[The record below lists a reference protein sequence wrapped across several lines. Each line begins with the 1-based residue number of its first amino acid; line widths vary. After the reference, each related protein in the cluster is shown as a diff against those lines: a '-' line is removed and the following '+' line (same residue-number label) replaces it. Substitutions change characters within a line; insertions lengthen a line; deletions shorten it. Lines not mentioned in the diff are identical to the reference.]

1 MNTCFTISPG
11 SRPGPDGKAEA
22 MPVTPE
28 RFNVYAEW
36 GHPVV
41 VLSTHMDTV
50 PPFIASREDDDNIY
64 GRGACD
70 AKGIIAAMIA
80 AAEKLIESGTRNF
93 GLLFV
98 VGEERNS
105 AGAEVASR
113 SPRGSR
119 YLINGE
125 PTESKV
131 ALGSKGILRYEIV
144 AAGKMAHSAY
154 PELGESAIEKLLD
167 ALDAVRRMP
176 LPEDPVLG
184 RTTVNIGTISG
195 GRAPNIIP
203 DAAKAE
209 LAIRLVGDGRED
221 RSGVA
226 RSGWR
231 SRGGEGN
238 SDASGDAF
246 CVARRISDFGGGV
259 YDRYS
264 GAGAGVGRA
273 VLVRTGQHSRGA
285 HDGGKDFQARIAR
298 RGGYLCKNDSNAAC
312 RGEAGAGSTW
322 SPPEKVMPKNLAI
335 VGYGK
340 MGRLI
345 EQLAPEAG
353 FSVGL
358 KLDIDTNVNQQ
369 GITPENFRGVDVAI
383 EFSTPHVAVANLER
397 LCAIGVPTV
406 VGTTG
411 WYGELERVREFVD
424 KSSAGV
430 VWSANY
436 SIGVNVFRR
445 VVAEAA
451 RLLANEPEYGAWAWE
466 VHHSAKKDAPSGTL
480 LQLVEEMKRA
490 GYTRPI
496 DASSNRAGA
505 NPGTHEIGFDSA
517 ADTITLRHTARSRE
531 GFARGALKAAQ
542 WVIGKRGLHEF
553 GEVIFADDAKT
564 VRSRRINGRARSPY

>member
-1 MNTCFTISPG
+1 MHPFEMTRALIDMESITENEKQVGEYLLHYLSGLAAG
-11 SRPGPDGKAEA
+11 SDGKAEA

-36 GHPVV
+36 GRPVV

-50 PPFIASREDDDNIY
+50 PPFIESREDDDHIY

-144 AAGKMAHSAY
+144 ATGKMAHSAY

-167 ALDAVRRMP
+167 ALDAIRRMP

-195 GRAPNIIP
+195 GRAPNIMP

-209 LAIRLVGDGRED
+209 LAIRIVGDGRKID
-221 RSGVA
+221 QALRGCG
-226 RSGWR
+226 RR
-231 SRGGEGN
+231 SRGGSRN

-246 CVARRISDFGGGV
+246 CVARWISDVGGGV
-259 YDRYS
+259 HHRYS
-264 GAGAGVGRA
+264 RAGAGVGRA
-273 VLVRTGQHSRGA
+273 IFVWAGQHSRGA
-285 HDGGKDFQARIAR
+285 HHGGKDFEARIAR
-298 RGGYLCKNDSNAAC
+298 RGRYLCANDPDAA
-312 RGEAGAGSTW
+312 EAGR
-322 SPPEKVMPKNLAI
+322 KRNMPKNLAI

-358 KLDIDTNVNQQ
+358 KLDIDTNVDQQ

-383 EFSTPHVAVANLER
+383 EFSTPQVAVANLER

-411 WYGELERVREFVD
+411 WYGELERVRAFVD
-424 KSSAGV
+424 KEQRGRGLERELFDRRECFPPGGRRSGAAAGER
-430 VWSANY
+430 
-436 SIGVNVFRR
+436 IRIRR
-445 VVAEAA
+445 LGLGSPSLGEERRAFGHAA
-451 RLLANEPEYGAWAWE
+451 STRRGNE
-466 VHHSAKKDAPSGTL
+466 
-480 LQLVEEMKRA
+480 
-490 GYTRPI
+490 
-496 DASSNRAGA
+496 
-505 NPGTHEIGFDSA
+505 
-517 ADTITLRHTARSRE
+517 
-531 GFARGALKAAQ
+531 ARG
-542 WVIGKRGLHEF
+542 
-553 GEVIFADDAKT
+553 IFAAHRCKLEP
-564 VRSRRINGRARSPY
+564 RGRESGHARNWI